1 LSEQNSFTE
10 MEYPA
15 RFTYKMMGDDTPEF
29 RDSVNAVF
37 VMKEILEIQERKS
50 SSGKYVSMSV
60 TVDVENYGEL
70 ASIYEMISQIEG
82 LKYHL

>member
-1 LSEQNSFTE
+1 LSDQNSFKE

-15 RFTYKMMGDDTPEF
+15 RFTYKMMGDDTESF

-37 VMKEILEIQERKS
+37 VMKEVLETQERKS
-50 SSGKYVSMSV
+50 GSGKYVSISV
-60 TVDVENYGEL
+60 TVDVEDYREL
-70 ASIYEMISQIEG
+70 RSIYEMISQIEG

>member
-1 LSEQNSFTE
+1 

-15 RFTYKMMGDDTPEF
+15 RFTYKMMGDDTESF

-37 VMKEILEIQERKS
+37 VMKEVLETQERKS
-50 SSGKYVSMSV
+50 SSGKYVSISV
-60 TVDVENYGEL
+60 TVDVEDYREL
-70 ASIYEMISQIEG
+70 RSIYEMISQIEG

>member
-1 LSEQNSFTE
+1 MSDQNSFKE

-15 RFTYKMMGDDTPEF
+15 RFTYKMMGDDTESF

-37 VMKEILEIQERKS
+37 VMKEVLDTQERKS
-50 SSGKYVSMSV
+50 SSGKYVSISV
-60 TVDVENYGEL
+60 TVDVEDYREL
-70 ASIYEMISQIEG
+70 RSIYEMISQIEG

>member
-1 LSEQNSFTE
+1 

>member
-1 LSEQNSFTE
+1 MSEQNSFTE
-10 MEYPA
+10 MDYPA
-15 RFTYKMMGDDTPEF
+15 RFTYKMMGDNTQAF

-37 VMKEILEIQERKS
+37 VLKEVLEIQERKS
-50 SSGKYVSMSV
+50 SSGRYVSLSI

-70 ASIYEMISQIEG
+70 ASIYEMISGIEG